1 MKTTENYQGNK
12 LRESTSSKCTIFY
25 EGKELKTSKSG
36 AINSSG
42 GIVLKATLPDGSI
55 VKWRS
60 NNNYGKKGFSYDDM
74 NNINYVYQPNHK
86 AEDDSKINRILP
98 ELRSKLEYKI
108 S

>member
-1 MKTTENYQGNK
+1 MGINKNYQGDE
-12 LRESTSSKCTIFY
+12 LRNSTDSECAIFY

-36 AINSSG
+36 AINSAG
-42 GIVLKATLPDGSI
+42 GIVLNATLPNGEI

-74 NNINYVYQPNHK
+74 NNENYASQPNHK

-98 ELRSKLEYKI
+98 ELRAKLEYKI